1 MLFSYE
7 YLPLVGRGFVDFQS
21 VPEMHKYFV
30 MCVVHNENFMYICN
44 VLKTTVIW
52 KKKPN
57 ND

>member
-44 VLKTTVIW
+44 VLKLL
-52 KKKPN
+52 
-57 ND
+57 